1 MRRAEAGAP
10 GVTNPLS
17 HAFFRV
23 SAAANADKAD
33 FDGLFTRLYPQLF
46 RYLHRLTGS
55 ADTADDLAQESF
67 VRLLGRSLPEDEAR
81 RWLFTVAT
89 NLVRDGARTTKTRQR
104 LLVSTP
110 VGPSVPPLQDE
121 VTERNETI
129 AAVRAA
135 LDSLPERDRMLL
147 LMREEGFKY
156 EEIAEAVGVAPG
168 SVGTLIARAVRRFTE
183 VYQRQETTRD
193 DASG

>member
-1 MRRAEAGAP
+1 
-10 GVTNPLS
+10 
-17 HAFFRV
+17 V
-23 SAAANADKAD
+23 SAAAGADTAD
-33 FDGLFTRLYPQLF
+33 FDGLFGRLYPQLF

-67 VRLLGRSLPEDEAR
+67 VRLLGRPMAEADAR

-89 NLVRDGARTTKTRQR
+89 NLVRDGARTRRTRQR
-104 LLVSTP
+104 LLVSVP

-121 VTERNETI
+121 QTERNETI
-129 AAVRAA
+129 AAVRRA
-135 LDSLPERDRMLL
+135 LDVLPERDRVLL

-156 EEIAEAVGVAPG
+156 GEIAEAVGVAPG

-183 VYQRQETTRD
+183 VYQMQEKPGD